1 MKVIGLMS
9 GTSADAIDAVAA
21 EISGTADRPRMRQLA
36 FECCSWAPQERA
48 LIESL
53 IAGGGDT
60 RRLSRAGFLLGERFA
75 EAALRVVKSSGV
87 ALDEIDLVGSHGQTI
102 WHEVGEDGTVQSTL
116 QIGEAAVIS
125 ERTGITTVADFRV
138 ADVAAGGQ
146 GAPLIRFLTS
156 FSCVPQ
162 PRRKVAGRSR
172 TLAELAMSRFCRRR
186 GRRRRCWL
194 STRGRAMY

>member
-36 FECCSWAPQERA
+36 FQSCPWPKQERA

-87 ALDEIDLVGSHGQTI
+87 ALEEIDLVGSHGQTI

-125 ERTGITTVADFRV
+125 ERTRNHH
-138 ADVAAGGQ
+138 GG
-146 GAPLIRFLTS
+146 
-156 FSCVPQ
+156 
-162 PRRKVAGRSR
+162 
-172 TLAELAMSRFCRRR
+172 
-186 GRRRRCWL
+186 
-194 STRGRAMY
+194 